1 MTEKISAFAI
11 LIFLVLLQWAVPV
24 AYSQVSASGKH
35 MGGTS
40 VVRKE
45 GGNGRIL
52 FKMEQ
57 VSEAKGN
64 EELNVDYPSY
74 GQAFPMSWTQSRGL
88 QQDVFPAVEWIEV
101 PVKSFDEAGDASWA
115 RKLDEVVQG
124 YVKSRGLPGGV
135 QLAAAKDGK
144 LVYSRT
150 FGVADVTDPE
160 ARPMSA
166 DALLYFGSISKSI
179 TSVAVMS
186 LVQEGKLEMDTPV
199 FQVLGGDGPVAD
211 ERVKNITLRMCLNHT
226 AGLSD
231 GGGMGTGYD
240 DTRSIESTIRT
251 LAQKKL
257 DRDPGSQY
265 EYTNTTF
272 NIVCRIIEKVS
283 GFTYEDYV
291 RARIWQPLGRIGPV
305 VSSMYQQHPGEVP
318 MYAPTRPGQI
328 KPDKS
333 NLYWKYL
340 WGGRKGAQGNKEIG
354 LEGGGG
360 WKGSAAD
367 LALLGADLLS
377 GIMGGPCKIG
387 LTPETIKS
395 MVGSKYAYAFPD
407 NNGYYALGF
416 VGIAQNP
423 EMAIPEASGDQWAG
437 QVIQFMHGGS
447 FGSALHVETYAGGVS
462 WAFCLNAPPH
472 FSGLAIDHVAEPDG
486 LKAQLRQVFQD
497 AIFREGIRFNL
508 PGLAEEESESALPMD
523 HFTGLTLDTPL
534 QTSFTTGEAIRLS
547 GILTDTTLNQINFTL
562 TPASDGDPIY
572 LTFDVIDGRF
582 EGNLQLNHG
591 QAGEY
596 GLGLFARNKEDES
609 WVWLGS
615 FSPMKIL
622 QGQGEILLPA
632 TYFQRLILD
641 KPLSNQLTTG
651 TSVNVSGILTDTSLT
666 LIQFKFSPA
675 SDGDPI
681 YLTFDV
687 IDGRFEG
694 NLQLNHGQAGE
705 YGLGLFARNKEDESW
720 VWLGS
725 FSPMKILQGQGE
737 ILLPATYFQRLI
749 LDKPLSNQLTTG
761 TSVNVSG
768 ILTDTTLNQINFN
781 LTLASGG
788 DPIQWF
794 FDVTDGR
801 FDGNLL
807 LNHGQAGEYNLDI
820 WVFNKETESWA
831 WLGSFS
837 PIKILQGQGEILLP
851 VDFFSGIVLDAP
863 LSNELT
869 IDRLLLLEGTVAN
882 HIRSFNFEL
891 ESQGRSRYLQASI
904 EDGRFRLPL
913 RFHANELGPIQLNAY
928 AELVDGGSWR
938 LMAGFLFTAVDPPA
952 PDLQVGVLALS
963 LLPGESV
970 IIPLLNRGARDLEL
984 SPPLIEGPYEVLAF
998 PEKIEAGGRAGIEVA
1013 YRGNGDQSGVLTV
1026 VSNDPLQPE
1035 VKVALS
1041 GLRPA
1046 QRRFDLAHFQAG
1058 SDGIISIP
1066 WDFSTGHFV
1075 AALYSGQM
1083 TQIDTGV
1090 VHNFSLGGTAPATKP
1105 VALSSAINHRDE
1117 VEITLRRKEREL
1129 ANRIRTEGW
1138 RAAKLVQAAYQVGD
1152 KRSFIFEGW
1161 SERGVPDETIF
1172 ATAVAANKRIVAF
1185 VQDDLKANDEHFKG
1199 VKLLSNDEIQ
1209 QAIDGFIDDFELIT
1223 DVFGAPSDTDGDG
1236 KVLFLFTHLVSAI
1249 PVGGFYQAA
1258 SVLPIENGGN
1268 GNNAD
1273 MMFMN
1278 PHISPSFISHV
1289 MAHELQHLINFN
1301 QHVIVR
1307 SGQGEESWLNE
1318 GLSHLSED
1326 LINKR
1331 LTCCNSHSVSS
1342 YTKAFLSQPGTAGLM
1357 GDASFNNAKRGAAYL
1372 FVRSLADRFG
1382 LDVIR
1387 RLTQTGL
1394 ADRDN
1399 IETATG
1405 EKFENLL
1412 AMWGAQIYV
1421 SGNGLVDHP
1430 HLNYAVDYL
1439 HTSPGRAFPLPTTI
1453 QFSLASGPIS
1463 GTLRPRGVNFV
1474 EVRGE
1479 GIATIEIET
1488 EAAGQVGA
1496 IVLPLSGDFIPT
1508 LTIPNNFSG
1517 VLFDKPLTAMPTT
1530 GTSLN
1535 VSGTVTDTSLTQ
1547 IQFNFT
1553 PADGDGPSNFTFD
1566 VVDGYFNG
1574 LLLFNHQQ
1582 TGEYN
1587 LDLYAYNKEPGSSVW
1602 LGSFSPVQVIQQ
1614 DHEECPFIYTAAF
1627 CETEALTKGLRIGGE
1642 GYDFEGDYG
1651 TKGCYAYDS
1660 GTYEGIAFFGTGGD
1674 AADMEA
1680 EAQTTNG
1687 QYRVTGPCSEEDT
1700 AVIETRTTPVPQAFA
1715 LMQNY
1720 PNPFNSSTVIHFDL
1734 PTSDIVD
1741 LSIYNIAGQQVATLA
1756 QGMRQAG
1763 THVINWNGNDDNEHA
1778 LASGLYF
1785 YRLQSSTQQQT
1796 RKLLLL
1802 R

>member
-1 MTEKISAFAI
+1 
-11 LIFLVLLQWAVPV
+11 
-24 AYSQVSASGKH
+24 

-651 TSVNVSGILTDTSLT
+651 T
-666 LIQFKFSPA
+666 
-675 SDGDPI
+675 
-681 YLTFDV
+681 
-687 IDGRFEG
+687 
-694 NLQLNHGQAGE
+694 
-705 YGLGLFARNKEDESW
+705 GL
-720 VWLGS
+720 
-725 FSPMKILQGQGE
+725 
-737 ILLPATYFQRLI
+737 
-749 LDKPLSNQLTTG
+749 
-761 TSVNVSG
+761 NVSG